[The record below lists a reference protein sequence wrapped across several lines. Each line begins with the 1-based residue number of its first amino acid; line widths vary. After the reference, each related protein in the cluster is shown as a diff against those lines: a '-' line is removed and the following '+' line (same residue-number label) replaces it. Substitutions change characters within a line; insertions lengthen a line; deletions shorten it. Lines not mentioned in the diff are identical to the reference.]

1 MMEMKK
7 KKKHDLC
14 MLKRAKMLVLTDRD
28 AVKLSRVW
36 NRVRSLIYPRCVAE
50 IDAVGC
56 SVLPGQRGVAILC
69 REGRKGSL
77 QERQRRW

>member
-1 MMEMKK
+1 MMEMEKK
-7 KKKHDLC
+7 QQHDLC

-28 AVKLSRVW
+28 TVKLSRVW
-36 NRVRSLIYPRCVAE
+36 DRVRSLVYPRCVAE